1 MTQSERREYLIAALL
16 KEQLQFS
23 QIEIPTDEREQKSLL
38 RALFNVRMPAPVS
51 NEFLRVQ
58 DAYLQET
65 TRQKGVT
72 KLSDLTPVQD
82 EIYLWRGD
90 ITTLACDAIVNAANS
105 QMLGCF
111 CPNHGCIDNA
121 IHSFAGV
128 QLRLACYELMRKQ
141 GREEETGRA
150 KITPAFNLPSRYV
163 LHTVGPII
171 QGRITARD
179 CAALASCYRSCLEL
193 AEQNGLKSVAFC
205 CISTGEFHFPN
216 DEAAKIAVQTVKEFK
231 AQTQSKIEVIFNV
244 FKESDYNI
252 YRDLLSAD

>member
-105 QMLGCF
+105 QMLGC
-111 CPNHGCIDNA
+111 
-121 IHSFAGV
+121 
-128 QLRLACYELMRKQ
+128 
-141 GREEETGRA
+141 
-150 KITPAFNLPSRYV
+150 
-163 LHTVGPII
+163 
-171 QGRITARD
+171 
-179 CAALASCYRSCLEL
+179 
-193 AEQNGLKSVAFC
+193 
-205 CISTGEFHFPN
+205 
-216 DEAAKIAVQTVKEFK
+216 
-231 AQTQSKIEVIFNV
+231 
-244 FKESDYNI
+244 
-252 YRDLLSAD
+252 